1 MASTSGSKIPESSGQ
16 PPTSSPSSAAREC
29 ESCRS
34 APGIPFCRVEWS
46 FLCTGCAAVVHGH
59 NCIVSV
65 TPNPNANF
73 PQFPYYPYPYPY
85 PYPFANPSSDPNAVV
100 HPSSDEDEL
109 SPADGQ
115 GRGWRHIPGRA
126 TSYRRMESVMRYRE
140 KRKSR
145 KFEKTVRYEN
155 RRAYAEL
162 RPRLD
167 GKFASRK
174 DGDRKE
180 APCPPD
186 TVNQVVENLGKNRTS
201 MGYVEIDQ
209 VTVRA
214 EAGVELEGL
223 VAGGVELG
231 QPDFIEDVR
240 FQ

>member
-1 MASTSGSKIPESSGQ
+1 MASTSGSKVPESAAQ
-16 PPTSSPSSAAREC
+16 PPTAAAAREC

-46 FLCTGCAAVVHGH
+46 FLCTGCAAVVHGN

-65 TPNPNANF
+65 TPNPNANM
-73 PQFPYYPYPYPY
+73 PHFPYYPYPYPY

-100 HPSSDEDEL
+100 HLSSDEDEL

-115 GRGWRHIPGRA
+115 RRGWRQIPGKA

-167 GKFASRK
+167 GKFASSK
-174 DGDRKE
+174 GGEGKE
-180 APCPPD
+180 VRGPTDAVD
-186 TVNQVVENLGKNRTS
+186 EVVENAGKDGTA
-201 MGYVEIDQ
+201 MGYIGMDQ
-209 VTVRA
+209 VSVRA
-214 EAGVELEGL
+214 EAGGELDGL